1 LNETR
6 RIGHTPAEAEY
17 ESVYDE
23 KITDFSYE
31 ELKRLAFWSRI
42 KGPEFFLIGGWA
54 AWHYHRGAGS
64 GDIDIIFSNK
74 TIMECF
80 LPIYYRENGYTEVRG
95 PMGIERRFEKR
106 IPNVGIEIVIDI
118 DATCMSD
125 GQPFKEDRKKNIPY
139 TELSSH
145 FKQWNLGEETVKIPN
160 PELLLLQKI
169 KAHRDRTWEFDN
181 QTIDPVRS
189 EYLKSKIWKDEYDI
203 RHLEHRVKDI
213 GTLWEIADKHKCRD
227 LIEDTLRNLRLSQLI
242 R

>member
-1 LNETR
+1 LNETE
-6 RIGHTPAEAEY
+6 GTKDAPAEEGY
-17 ESVYDE
+17 ESLYDGE
-23 KITDFSYE
+23 ITDFSYE
-31 ELKRLAFWSRI
+31 ELKRLSFWSRI

-64 GDIDIIFSNK
+64 RDIDIIFSDK

-80 LPIYYRENGYTEVRG
+80 LPIYYRENGYTEVHG

-106 IPNVGIEIVIDI
+106 IPNPKVEIIVTI
-118 DATCMSD
+118 DATCMSE
-125 GQPFKEDRKKNIPY
+125 GRPFKEDKEKNIPY
-139 TELSSH
+139 SELDNH
-145 FKQWNLGEETVKIPN
+145 FRKWDLGEEAVKIPN

-203 RHLEHRVKDI
+203 RHLEHRVKDVD
-213 GTLWEIADKHKCRD
+213 TLWEIADKHKCRD
-227 LIEDTLRNLRLSQLI
+227 LIEDTLRNLRLPQLI
-242 R
+242 